1 MVDLKFSIDAV
12 APMLLI
18 VLAGY
23 ILQRGGSFSREFCA
37 SLNKLNFNFFL
48 PVMLYFGIYSISAIS
63 DVNWRAA
70 AVCVFGIFVLFA
82 MGYFIQLMVP
92 DRRQKGVLWQCVFRS
107 NFALIGLPLAQAI
120 GGSEALAFA
129 SLISAF
135 VQLSYNL
142 LAVIALTTVTGEDR
156 GGRATRIK
164 GVLKKLARNPMVIAS
179 LLGIL
184 TLVVRSLIPL
194 DAGGELVFSLQR
206 DIPALY
212 KALSNA
218 SKVASPLALVTL
230 GLQFS
235 IPKARTEIAPLT
247 IGVAARLIAAPLIGI
262 MLAVIANKT
271 GIAQFGQYEYP
282 AVIALFGTPV
292 GVSSVVLVQSMDG
305 DVDLANRLVVFTS
318 MISAA
323 TLIALTAVLKQIG
336 FI

>member
-1 MVDLKFSIDAV
+1 MVNLKFSIDAV

-23 ILQRGGSFSREFCA
+23 LLQKRGTFSKEFCA
-37 SLNKLNFNFFL
+37 LLNRLNFDFFL
-48 PVMLYFGIYSISAIS
+48 PVMLYFGIYSISTIR
-63 DVNWRAA
+63 DVNWGAV
-70 AVCVFGIFVLFA
+70 AVCVFGIFVLFGL
-82 MGYFIQLMVP
+82 GYLLQLMLP

-120 GGSEALAFA
+120 GGNEALAFA
-129 SLISAF
+129 SVISAF

-142 LAVIALTTVTGEDR
+142 LAVIALTSVTGESR
-156 GGRATRIK
+156 GSSIK
-164 GVLKKLARNPMVIAS
+164 GVFKKLAKNPMVIAS
-179 LLGIL
+179 VAGIL
-184 TLVVRSLIPL
+184 TLLIRMAIPH
-194 DAGGELVFSLQR
+194 DASGALAFSISE

-247 IGVAARLIAAPLIGI
+247 IGVVARLAAAPAIGI
-262 MLAVIANKT
+262 LLAVLSTKL
-271 GIAQFGQYEYP
+271 GIADFGTSEYP

-318 MISAA
+318 LLSAA
-323 TLIALTAVLKQIG
+323 TLIALTALLKQLG